1 MYRLMTVVAA
11 CGLLIFALGC
21 GKPDKPDKPGT
32 EPAKTDPNK
41 AAASGGKNFEAA
53 LAACN
58 KLGINVTS
66 TRTGEIINGVLPES
80 SETGQVIVNM
90 TFTGGRVKVEFFN
103 APSISGWESS
113 WRKKIVDA
121 IQVAGSSKT
130 SKKK

>member
-21 GKPDKPDKPGT
+21 GNGGKPGT
-32 EPAKTDPNK
+32 DPTKTT
-41 AAASGGKNFEAA
+41 ASSGGKNFEAA

-80 SETGQVIVNM
+80 SETGHVIVNM

-103 APSISGWESS
+103 APGVSGWESS

-121 IQVAGSSKT
+121 IQAAGSSKA
-130 SKKK
+130 KKK

>member
-1 MYRLMTVVAA
+1 MTVVAA

-21 GKPDKPDKPGT
+21 GKDGKPGT
-32 EPAKTDPNK
+32 EPVKTDPNK
-41 AAASGGKNFEAA
+41 TVSSGGKNFEAA
-53 LAACN
+53 LAACD
-58 KLGINVTS
+58 KLGISVTS
-66 TRTGEIINGVLPES
+66 SRTGEIINGVLPES

-121 IQVAGSSKT
+121 IQAVGSSKT